1 MYTCIHVYYI
11 YIYIHAYYIVEP
23 VYHIYIYIWS
33 IHYMT
38 IYAHHRPAAFFG
50 FGFSSFQTFACGE
63 VTPPLALRV
72 HVFGAPA
79 PLASWQVRLI
89 PTRISGTVRT
99 STHIIAHH
107 RTPSSVIIIQHHTS
121 PNNLTRTSVVWWSA
135 HTWTF
140 VSSLLSRAVQVSGVR
155 FRHQSTKC
163 CKIEIEIAGRH
174 SWSESASTIMQS
186 FVGMRLHD
194 GRMPPALN
202 CILKEVK

>member
-1 MYTCIHVYYI
+1 MYTCIL

-23 VYHIYIYIWS
+23 VYHIYIWS

-140 VSSLLSRAVQVSGVR
+140 VSSLLSRAVQFSGVR
-155 FRHQSTKC
+155 FRHST
-163 CKIEIEIAGRH
+163 AQHFGL
-174 SWSESASTIMQS
+174 M
-186 FVGMRLHD
+186 
-194 GRMPPALN
+194 
-202 CILKEVK
+202 LKTELSLAFPFKSN

>member
-1 MYTCIHVYYI
+1 MYTCILYI
-11 YIYIHAYYIVEP
+11 YTCKLYCWTCIS
-23 VYHIYIYIWS
+23 YIYIWS

-107 RTPSSVIIIQHHTS
+107 QASSSYSIIHRQTTSHALQWSDGLPTRGPSFH
-121 PNNLTRTSVVWWSA
+121 LYWA
-135 HTWTF
+135 E
-140 VSSLLSRAVQVSGVR
+140 LYKSREWDLGIRVQNVA
-155 FRHQSTKC
+155 K
-163 CKIEIEIAGRH
+163 
-174 SWSESASTIMQS
+174 
-186 FVGMRLHD
+186 
-194 GRMPPALN
+194 
-202 CILKEVK
+202 